1 MLQSRAIGNFLLP
14 TYQVMIIMSLSHLK
28 ALLSERIKCS
38 IPLVD
43 KHINRAAL
51 DQLSDDSG
59 ISVKYILIS
68 LFIIH
73 TICFIYI

>member
-43 KHINRAAL
+43 KHINIRAAL

-59 ISVKYILIS
+59 ISVKYILFHC
-68 LFIIH
+68 L
-73 TICFIYI
+73 